1 MDSTPVEPPISEG
14 GCLFVLAN
22 HKLSTK
28 SHEKEEISIG
38 SEKLRV
44 WTWNAHTSPGSQ
56 DAGHAPLLASGLQCK
71 DYKSA
76 STARHGA
83 SRAV

>member
-28 SHEKEEISIG
+28 SHEKEEISVLG
-38 SEKLRV
+38 YLRR
-44 WTWNAHTSPGSQ
+44 AQ
-56 DAGHAPLLASGLQCK
+56 AGFGPSRLDLATAQARVRDLGRDDESFENEMTGRLLG
-71 DYKSA
+71 
-76 STARHGA
+76 R
-83 SRAV
+83 